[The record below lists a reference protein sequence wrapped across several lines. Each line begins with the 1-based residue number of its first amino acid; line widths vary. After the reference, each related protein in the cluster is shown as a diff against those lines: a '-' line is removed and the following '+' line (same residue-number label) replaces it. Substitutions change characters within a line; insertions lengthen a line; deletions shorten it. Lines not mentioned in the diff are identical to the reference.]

1 MIVVTI
7 ANKFLIT
14 LNGLFFCLVGK
25 SGALGWGGGSCW
37 IMFLNFD
44 LPFQF
49 PNPDLPAR
57 FSYWNWLHELLMN
70 FFNKYIFLL
79 EQEIEDTRKMCTLF
93 LKNTND
99 VFTTSLQIFNHFGFY

>member
-37 IMFLNFD
+37 IMFFNFD
-44 LPFQF
+44 FPFQF
-49 PNPDLPAR
+49 PNLDLPAR